1 MLAECLWRPTN
12 RCEQQQQQVTSAG
25 IIFGATNFIILII
38 ILSITIF
45 RLRLWEKYINVSGD
59 TPIPLHEGYRLL
71 SHCRRETS
79 LFKHKLR
86 CAKEITDRFN
96 LIGRSANWKGPQG
109 HSTDS
114 LKLLTTGRW
123 LSHKEC
129 KRQFCPPLARTI
141 NGNHACLSCV
151 RGPISPSVKSLYQ
164 IHHSCLKYSNW
175 YGISQTGKVEN
186 TLSMWESAMQWNT
199 M

>member
-25 IIFGATNFIILII
+25 IIFGATNFINLII

-114 LKLLTTGRW
+114 LKLLTTGR
-123 LSHKEC
+123 
-129 KRQFCPPLARTI
+129 
-141 NGNHACLSCV
+141 
-151 RGPISPSVKSLYQ
+151 
-164 IHHSCLKYSNW
+164 
-175 YGISQTGKVEN
+175 
-186 TLSMWESAMQWNT
+186 
-199 M
+199 